1 MHLPS
6 SIFFLTFGESL
17 NLSKPVFFYLQN
29 RDNRSISVGL
39 GGSHVQNVAQGVA
52 QSKELWTLVIITV
65 VVIVDYLPRAV
76 SERLSICNRIR
87 QDQRPR

>member
-1 MHLPS
+1 M
-6 SIFFLTFGESL
+6 
-17 NLSKPVFFYLQN
+17 
-29 RDNRSISVGL
+29 GL

>member
-1 MHLPS
+1 M
-6 SIFFLTFGESL
+6 
-17 NLSKPVFFYLQN
+17 
-29 RDNRSISVGL
+29 
-39 GGSHVQNVAQGVA
+39 AQGVA